1 MLKYFMAVQLKLLQ
15 ALLCH
20 IDESFCSSPRQVQR
34 QMEREKGRTGEKGR
48 KAAEEEI
55 ETGKRAN
62 LCKQISFVVSALY
75 AAS

>member
-1 MLKYFMAVQLKLLQ
+1 MAVQLKLLR

-34 QMEREKGRTGEKGR
+34 QMERERKAGPER

-62 LCKQISFVVSALY
+62 LCKEISFVVSALY

>member
-1 MLKYFMAVQLKLLQ
+1 MAVQLKLLQ

-34 QMEREKGRTGEKGR
+34 QMEREGERHGKREKER
-48 KAAEEEI
+48 KAAEVEI
-55 ETGKRAN
+55 ETGKRA
-62 LCKQISFVVSALY
+62 KEISFVVSALY